1 MQVQLKDIL
10 CLFTDSPSHK
20 KLYPNDQILKVNDK
34 DVQNA
39 QQEDVINLIKYVT
52 SYISQE
58 FVLSNNISL
67 H

>member
-52 SYISQE
+52 SYI
-58 FVLSNNISL
+58 
-67 H
+67 